1 MGKSE
6 PARGR
11 SREVARLESPPAD
24 RQAILDAA
32 HRVLLR
38 TGTKGLKL
46 DAVAREARVDVSTV
60 VTNFGSRHGLIEALM
75 DRLYAAPSADLAAGT
90 ARLPSVEERWRAY
103 LKQVRRLH
111 DDREATE
118 AYFDLAAVALRDPEL
133 GARLGRLNARTV
145 RGFREVIGA
154 GPDALA
160 ELILATVDGI
170 ELRRALAGDD
180 YPIDAVL
187 ALLDRIALTEYLRH

>member
-11 SREVARLESPPAD
+11 SREVARPSND
-24 RQAILDAA
+24 REAILDAA
-32 HRVLLR
+32 HQVLLR
-38 TGTKGLKL
+38 TGAKGLKL
-46 DAVAREARVDVSTV
+46 DAVAREARLDVSTV
-60 VTNFGSRHGLIEALM
+60 VKHFGSRHRLIEELM
-75 DRLYAAPSADLAAGT
+75 DRLYAAPAAGLAADT

-103 LKQVRRLH
+103 LKQVRRMH

-118 AYFDLAAVALRDPEL
+118 AYFDLATVALRDPSL
-133 GARLGRLNARTV
+133 RARLGRLNARTV

-154 GPDALA
+154 GDDAMA
-160 ELILATVDGI
+160 ELILAAVDGI

-187 ALLDRIALTEYLRH
+187 GLLDRVALTEYLRH